1 MYQLASQQLE
11 GPAGPPPRR
20 GKDWVAQLHVKAFDP
35 QVAEYAC
42 GYLRHLAGHLGV
54 RTGNVVR
61 LPKNRKLLTVL
72 RSPHV
77 NKTAREQFAKD
88 TYKRL
93 ICIYDTAPE
102 ALDVFYRQVEQRPP
116 VGVLVKI
123 TDRRGSPL
131 PAPQQ

>member
-1 MYQLASQQLE
+1 MLTACC
-11 GPAGPPPRR
+11 GR
-20 GKDWVAQLHVKAFDP
+20 

-61 LPKNRKLLTVL
+61 LPKSRKLFTVL

-88 TYKRL
+88 TYRRL
-93 ICIYDTAPE
+93 ICVYDTAPE
-102 ALDVFYRQVEQRPP
+102 TLQVFYREVEQRPP

-123 TDRRGSPL
+123 TDKGS
-131 PAPQQ
+131 APVPSPTA

>member
-1 MYQLASQQLE
+1 MMLRCGQ
-11 GPAGPPPRR
+11 PAPRGCAR
-20 GKDWVAQLHVKAFDP
+20 RSWGGADP
-35 QVAEYAC
+35 CSVLTACCGRQVAEYAC

-61 LPKNRKLLTVL
+61 LPKSRKLFTVL

-88 TYKRL
+88 TYRRL
-93 ICIYDTAPE
+93 ICVYDTAPE
-102 ALDVFYRQVEQRPP
+102 TLQVFYREVEQRPP

-123 TDRRGSPL
+123 TDKGS
-131 PAPQQ
+131 APVPSPTA

>member
-1 MYQLASQQLE
+1 MQPPAKQLE
-11 GPAGPPPRR
+11 GLAGPPPRR

-35 QVAEYAC
+35 QVVEYAC
-42 GYLRHLAGHLGV
+42 GYVRHLGGHLGV

-61 LPKNRKLLTVL
+61 LPKNRKLFTVL

-93 ICIYDTAPE
+93 ICVYDTAPE
-102 ALDVFYRQVEQRPP
+102 TLDVFYRELQQRPP
-116 VGVLVKI
+116 VGVLIKI
-123 TDRRGSPL
+123 TDRRGVPL
-131 PAPQQ
+131 PASQA